1 MTASAVPD
9 GAACYFCLGE
19 EEDDEGMPLV
29 RDCSCRGDSA
39 GYAHLSCLA
48 QYAAQKCKAA
58 GDRDFDA
65 FSTPWVICNNCKQP
79 FQGQLSLDLSSAFVF
94 FAETTYG
101 HTGNSKWDKMKVIDS
116 LRSKIMI
123 LDNTVDKELVKVEM
137 ILFIK
142 QMLSMIDQTKKDLN
156 MSGWIHMPKYSE
168 EYKYYIM
175 LCGEYEA
182 YAYSQSGAILTSDTS
197 EESFKIM
204 VTHYKKASAICNLVG
219 MKDRSNHLDAVIS
232 VLTAEK
238 QGANDT
244 DALSSTEKK
253 SVLGIIKNSYELNL
267 HTKGMDSEDT
277 IRSGLFYAKQLRVAN
292 HCIEAERLATK
303 LATISRRV
311 HGPEHNVTIESNDL
325 LEKFK
330 ERLITVLPDRRVFQ
344 ALRYKN
350 DGEICVVTGPITEP
364 RQVDEEREHSVQS
377 NLILPEKGC
386 AVICRGLVSASHLN
400 GRLGEVRNV
409 KQEETGATRLGVF
422 FEKKGVKSAL
432 VKPENVRI
440 VFELP
445 SEE

>member
-1 MTASAVPD
+1 MASASV
-9 GAACYFCLGE
+9 
-19 EEDDEGMPLV
+19 
-29 RDCSCRGDSA
+29 S
-39 GYAHLSCLA
+39 
-48 QYAAQKCKAA
+48 
-58 GDRDFDA
+58 
-65 FSTPWVICNNCKQP
+65 
-79 FQGQLSLDLSSAFVF
+79 

-182 YAYSQSGAILTSDTS
+182 YAYSQLGAILTSDTS

-244 DALSSTEKK
+244 DASSSTEKK

-277 IRSGLFYAKQLRVAN
+277 IRSGLFYVKQLRVAN

-311 HGPEHNVTIESNDL
+311 HGPEHNVTIESNDK
-325 LEKFK
+325 LEDFK

>member
-1 MTASAVPD
+1 M
-9 GAACYFCLGE
+9 
-19 EEDDEGMPLV
+19 
-29 RDCSCRGDSA
+29 
-39 GYAHLSCLA
+39 
-48 QYAAQKCKAA
+48 
-58 GDRDFDA
+58 
-65 FSTPWVICNNCKQP
+65 
-79 FQGQLSLDLSSAFVF
+79 
-94 FAETTYG
+94 
-101 HTGNSKWDKMKVIDS
+101 
-116 LRSKIMI
+116 
-123 LDNTVDKELVKVEM
+123 
-137 ILFIK
+137 
-142 QMLSMIDQTKKDLN
+142 
-156 MSGWIHMPKYSE
+156 
-168 EYKYYIM
+168 
-175 LCGEYEA
+175 
-182 YAYSQSGAILTSDTS
+182 
-197 EESFKIM
+197 
-204 VTHYKKASAICNLVG
+204 
-219 MKDRSNHLDAVIS
+219 
-232 VLTAEK
+232 LTAEK

-244 DALSSTEKK
+244 DVSSSTENK
-253 SVLGIIKNSYELNL
+253 SVLGIIRNLYELNL

-432 VKPENVRI
+432 VKPENVQI